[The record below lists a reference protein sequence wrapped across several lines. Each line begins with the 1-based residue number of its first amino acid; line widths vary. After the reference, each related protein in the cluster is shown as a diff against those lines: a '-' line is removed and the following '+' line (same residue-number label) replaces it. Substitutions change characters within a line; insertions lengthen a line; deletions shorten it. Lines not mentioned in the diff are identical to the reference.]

1 MYLKQFSNKSKTF
14 LLSQT
19 LRLFKYVLQ
28 EGGIMP
34 LAILA
39 IIVIKKL
46 VIDFTDSYNMKEVS

>member
-1 MYLKQFSNKSKTF
+1 MYLKQFSNKSKAF
-14 LLSQT
+14 LLPQT
-19 LRLFKYVLQ
+19 SRLFKYVLQ

-46 VIDFTDSYNMKEVS
+46 VIDFTDSYNMKEVF